1 MDFTKK
7 LQQMKIFFSANLSE
21 NNGVGQVKFNK
32 SKTYEISGLSI
43 DENIQVMFLCP
54 MLREKGSQQYI
65 KNISVE
71 KSKFSLD
78 LRFYKEDR
86 FDINIPFK
94 KRTDDLINRFE

>member
-1 MDFTKK
+1 
-7 LQQMKIFFSANLSE
+7 
-21 NNGVGQVKFNK
+21 
-32 SKTYEISGLSI
+32 
-43 DENIQVMFLCP
+43 MFLCP
-54 MLREKGSQQYI
+54 MLREKGLQQYV

>member
-1 MDFTKK
+1 
-7 LQQMKIFFSANLSE
+7 
-21 NNGVGQVKFNK
+21 
-32 SKTYEISGLSI
+32 
-43 DENIQVMFLCP
+43 
-54 MLREKGSQQYI
+54 MLREKGLQQYV